1 MKKRFKVCYIGG
13 KDLGKRGK
21 RIMDKYKKYFIVKKS
36 PIGCDYLFNL
46 FGDKIFKKD
55 LLDSLTYGA
64 INFHYGHLPNY
75 RGRFIVSHAIFNEE
89 EEICATA
96 HFIDEGIDTGDII
109 HEKWVEIL
117 HTDTAYTLYKRCT
130 KAALHLFERIL
141 NEIIRGEELPR
152 RKQEG
157 KGHYYPNKPLNGDE
171 ISLRWD
177 KKRIERFI
185 RATTFPPF
193 YPFIYINGIKH
204 YVKRSN
210 SNPKS

>member
-1 MKKRFKVCYIGG
+1 
-13 KDLGKRGK
+13 
-21 RIMDKYKKYFIVKKS
+21 MDKYKKYFIMKKS
-36 PIGCDYLFNL
+36 PQGCDYVFNL

-55 LLDSLTYGA
+55 VLDSLKVGA

-75 RGRFIVSHAIFNEE
+75 RGRFIVSHAIMNEE

-96 HFIDEGIDTGDII
+96 HFIDEGIDTGNII
-109 HEKWVEIL
+109 YEKWTPIR
-117 HTDTAYTLYKRCT
+117 HTDTARTLYTRCT
-130 KAALHLFERIL
+130 NIALSLFEKVL
-141 NEIIRGEELPR
+141 KNIIKSEVLPR

-157 KGHYYPNKPLNGDE
+157 KGHYYPNKPLNNDE

-193 YPFIYINGIKH
+193 YPYILINGVKH

-210 SNPKS
+210 SNPQP